1 VPRQSVRG
9 LIVISLLG
17 ATAACGAQA
26 HSDLVQPLDTA
37 TLDTTAIFTAVPTK
51 PSLPRRFS
59 LLAAGD
65 VLSHTSVIEQASDD
79 AGGAGYDFAPMF
91 EVVRPII
98 EGVDVAIC
106 HLETP
111 VAPPGTEPD
120 GVYPTYGVPAEMVV
134 GLRTAGFDRCSL
146 ASNHTMDKGAAGID
160 ATLAAFD
167 AAGLG
172 HAGMA
177 RAPAEAAP
185 ATFDVNGVRV
195 AHISATQDYNGL
207 PIPNGETWRSN
218 LIDPARII
226 AEAQQARAAGAEV
239 VIVSLHW
246 GAEGVSDVTAEQRA
260 VANAVTASGAV
271 DLIVG
276 HHAHVVQPIEQIN
289 GRWVV
294 FGMGNMLSG
303 MGDSTDCCG
312 PRALDGMMVRVDIAE
327 QPDGTFVV
335 EQPQVS
341 PIYLARMPYRIL
353 SVSAAL
359 ADPTA
364 AWGSPA
370 SLLASLERTNSVV
383 GAYVTPG

>member
-1 VPRQSVRG
+1 M
-9 LIVISLLG
+9 
-17 ATAACGAQA
+17 
-26 HSDLVQPLDTA
+26 QPLDT
-37 TLDTTAIFTAVPTK
+37 TALITAGPTK
-51 PSLPRRFS
+51 PALPRRFS
-59 LLAAGD
+59 VLAGGD
-65 VLSHTSVIEQASDD
+65 VLSHTSVIQQASDE

-91 EVVRPII
+91 DVVRPII

-120 GVYPTYGVPAEMVV
+120 GIYPTYGVPAEIVV
-134 GLRTAGFDRCSL
+134 GIRAAGFDRCSL
-146 ASNHTMDKGAAGID
+146 ASNHTMDKGVAGID
-160 ATLAAFD
+160 ATLTAFD

-177 RAPAEAAP
+177 RTPAEASP
-185 ATFDVNGVRV
+185 ASFDVNGVKV

-207 PIPNGETWRSN
+207 PIPTGESWRSN
-218 LIDPARII
+218 LIDPARIV
-226 AEAQQARAAGAEV
+226 AEAQQARAGGAEV

-246 GAEGVSDVTAEQRA
+246 GAEGVTAVTSHQRTVAE
-260 VANAVTASGAV
+260 AVTASGSV

-276 HHAHVVQPIEQIN
+276 HHAHVVQPIEQLN

-294 FGMGNMLSG
+294 FGLGNMLSG

-335 EQPQVS
+335 ERPQVT
-341 PIYLARMPYRIL
+341 PIYLARTPYRIL

-364 AWGSPA
+364 GWGSPA
-370 SLLASLERTNSVV
+370 ALLASLERTSAVV
-383 GAYVTPG
+383 GAYLAPG

>member
-1 VPRQSVRG
+1 
-9 LIVISLLG
+9 
-17 ATAACGAQA
+17 
-26 HSDLVQPLDTA
+26 
-37 TLDTTAIFTAVPTK
+37 
-51 PSLPRRFS
+51 
-59 LLAAGD
+59 
-65 VLSHTSVIEQASDD
+65 
-79 AGGAGYDFAPMF
+79 MF
-91 EVVRPII
+91 EVVQPII

-146 ASNHTMDKGAAGID
+146 ASNHTMDKGAAGRSTPRSLRSTPP
-160 ATLAAFD
+160 ASVTPEW
-167 AAGLG
+167 
-172 HAGMA
+172 

-195 AHISATQDYNGL
+195 ARISATQDYNGL
-207 PIPNGETWRSN
+207 PIPNRETWLVQPHRSGA
-218 LIDPARII
+218 DHR
-226 AEAQQARAAGAEV
+226 RSAAGPSRRRRV

-246 GAEGVSDVTAEQRA
+246 GAEGVSDVTAERRA

-289 GRWVV
+289 RGWVV

-312 PRALDGMMVRVDIAE
+312 RALDGMMVRVDFAE
-327 QPDGTFVV
+327 QADGTFLV

-341 PIYLARMPYRIL
+341 PICKRMPYRIL

-370 SLLASLERTNSVV
+370 ALLASLERTSAVV
-383 GAYVTPG
+383 GAYVAPG

>member
-1 VPRQSVRG
+1 VRR
-9 LIVISLLG
+9 LLVIALLG
-17 ATAACGAQA
+17 ATAACGAQGDP
-26 HSDLVQPLDTA
+26 DLVQPLDTA
-37 TLDTTAIFTAVPTK
+37 TLDTTEMFTAVPTK
-51 PSLPRRFS
+51 PSHPRRFS

-65 VLSHTSVIEQASDD
+65 VLSHTSVIQQASDD

-207 PIPNGETWRSN
+207 PIPNGEAWRSN

-289 GRWVV
+289 GGWVV

-312 PRALDGMMVRVDIAE
+312 PRALDGMMVRVDVAE
-327 QPDGTFVV
+327 QADGTFLV

-370 SLLASLERTNSVV
+370 ALLASLERTNAVV
-383 GAYVTPG
+383 GAYVAPG

>member
-1 VPRQSVRG
+1 VPRQRVRG
-9 LIVISLLG
+9 LLVIALLG
-17 ATAACGAQA
+17 PTAACGAQGN
-26 HSDLVQPLDTA
+26 SDLVQPLDTA
-37 TLDTTAIFTAVPTK
+37 TLDTTSMFTAVPTK

-65 VLSHTSVIEQASDD
+65 VLSHTSVIQQASDD
-79 AGGAGYDFAPMF
+79 AGGAGFDFAPMF

-120 GVYPTYGVPAEMVV
+120 GVYPTYGVPAAMVV

-146 ASNHTMDKGAAGID
+146 ASNHTIDKGAAGID

-226 AEAQQARAAGAEV
+226 AEAQQARTAGAEV

-246 GAEGVSDVTAEQRA
+246 GAEGISDVTAEQRA

-312 PRALDGMMVRVDIAE
+312 PRALDGMMVGVDIAE
-327 QPDGTFVV
+327 QADGTFVV

-370 SLLASLERTNSVV
+370 ALLGSLERTNAVV
-383 GAYVTPG
+383 GAFVAPG